1 MESFTCNFRDNETKV
16 DKEMVFLCA
25 SLHILLAYNCP
36 VPLFEFQ
43 KAESIESFTF
53 DGNSNEFDV

>member
-1 MESFTCNFRDNETKV
+1 MESFTCNFRDNETNV

-43 KAESIESFTF
+43 KTESIESFTF

>member
-1 MESFTCNFRDNETKV
+1 
-16 DKEMVFLCA
+16 MVFLCA